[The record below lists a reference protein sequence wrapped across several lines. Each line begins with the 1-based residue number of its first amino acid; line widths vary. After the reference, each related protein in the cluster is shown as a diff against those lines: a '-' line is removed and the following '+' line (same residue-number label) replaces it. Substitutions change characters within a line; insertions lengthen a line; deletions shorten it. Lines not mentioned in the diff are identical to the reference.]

1 MHKLDKLAY
10 EMDYEGRSASRG
22 LVLGG
27 IVAVAVVAGI
37 VAFCCSGCS
46 TLRSI
51 VENPTV
57 QDMAMDQLDR
67 LADKWIAKLE
77 KLPPVEVP
85 PVVTPEPGKPVPPVA
100 AAGDQLP
107 FSSLTWFHNNAGFPG
122 GFDGRKAVFDRVTIS
137 GMNFNGK
144 SLTFKWD
151 TTLTPWGIP
160 DKQAGAIVC
169 VFFERDGQWVGG
181 KFDWI
186 SAPDRASRGLEHCD
200 SGKYSNWPAVGIK
213 LPFRGR
219 IAFGVFSADGKRR
232 SNILVA
238 GAN

>member
-1 MHKLDKLAY
+1 MKTELDFERNASIGFFRNITILIGFMLIGFWLFAMCGCATFDKLGGMEALDKLA
-10 EMDYEGRSASRG
+10 E
-22 LVLGG
+22 
-27 IVAVAVVAGI
+27 
-37 VAFCCSGCS
+37 
-46 TLRSI
+46 
-51 VENPTV
+51 
-57 QDMAMDQLDR
+57 
-67 LADKWIAKLE
+67 KWIAKLE
-77 KLPPVEVP
+77 KLPPVETP
-85 PVVTPEPGKPVPPVA
+85 PVMVPEPGKPVPPVV

-137 GMNFNGK
+137 SMHFNGK
-144 SLTFKWD
+144 SLSFKWD

-169 VFFERDGQWVGG
+169 VFFERDGQWIGG

-200 SGKYSNWPAVGIK
+200 SGRYSNWPAVGIK

-219 IAFGVFSADGKRR
+219 IAFAVFSADGNRR

-238 GAN
+238 ESK